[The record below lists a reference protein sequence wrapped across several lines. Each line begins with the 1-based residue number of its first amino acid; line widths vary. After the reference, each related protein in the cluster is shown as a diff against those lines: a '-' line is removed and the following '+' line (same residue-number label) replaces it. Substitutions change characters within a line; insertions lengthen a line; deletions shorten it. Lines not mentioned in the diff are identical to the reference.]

1 MTSQKQ
7 GPSFVPPETDKPID
21 ILFIAGEHSGD
32 EHAARLLTKLKGRDQ
47 NLNVAAIGGNNLAEA
62 GAHLLYNPLE
72 NAVVGFIEVIKHFNY
87 LKALFHTTL
96 DWIAFHQPKVVCF
109 VDYPG
114 FNLRLAKQLF
124 ERGISEKGGGKVRLA
139 YYISPQIW
147 AWKSH
152 RRFAMEK
159 HLNTLGVI
167 FPFEIDSYKDTN
179 LPVEFVGH
187 PFIEEDYESPIQ
199 HDPNGRLL
207 LLPGSRSTPIS
218 RIFPVMLDTFK
229 ILRQKRDDLRAVV
242 MFPTP
247 KIRELLYDYVN
258 EQGLTQEVD
267 LVPNTEHISVKGV
280 LTSSGPISLVC
291 ALAGVPGAIVYRT
304 HTLTYWMAKILVKI
318 RVIGIANIVLNRFI
332 HPEFLQSQM
341 KPSALATEIE
351 NQLDD
356 PSRIAQ
362 IKTDINELRDKL
374 TATDPMK
381 SAMWIEKQLEAHM

>member
-21 ILFIAGEHSGD
+21 IFFIAGEHSGD

-72 NAVVGFIEVIKHFNY
+72 NAVVGFIEVIKHFDY

-187 PFIEEDYESPIQ
+187 PFIEEDYKSPIQ

-229 ILRQKRDDLRAVV
+229 ILRQKRNDLRAVV

-247 KIRELLYDYVN
+247 KIRGLLYDYVN
-258 EQGLTQEVD
+258 AQGLTQEVD

-280 LTSSGPISLVC
+280 LTSSGTISLVC

-332 HPEFLQSQM
+332 HPEFLQNQM

-381 SAMWIEKQLEAHM
+381 SAIWIEKQLEAHM